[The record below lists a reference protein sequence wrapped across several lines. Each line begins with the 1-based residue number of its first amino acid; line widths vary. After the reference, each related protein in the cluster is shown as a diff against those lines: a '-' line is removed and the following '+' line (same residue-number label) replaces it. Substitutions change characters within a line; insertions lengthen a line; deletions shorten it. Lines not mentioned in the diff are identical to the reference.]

1 MAGRV
6 RRSVLEPSS
15 LGERTTAG
23 LVTMTPVGA
32 CLRTGPGSLRDLAI
46 ITMLRALL
54 TRAPRAQGIVLDLP
68 EVISSAPAAERIQFV
83 GGDFRASV
91 PSGGDIYVLSHI
103 LHDWDDR
110 GAHRILDSCR
120 RAAATGTRLLIMEAV
135 LAEQP
140 GPVMPEL
147 LSMHLLV
154 MSGGGERTGDQ
165 FRRLLESARWQLG
178 QITPLP
184 GGQSLL
190 SARAS

>member
-1 MAGRV
+1 MD
-6 RRSVLEPSS
+6 
-15 LGERTTAG
+15 
-23 LVTMTPVGA
+23 VGGGHG
-32 CLRTGPGSLRDLAI
+32 TI
-46 ITMLRALL
+46 LRALL
-54 TRAPRAQGIVLDLP
+54 TRAPHAQGIVLDLP
-68 EVISSAPAAERIQFV
+68 EVIGSAPAAERIQFV

-91 PSGGDIYVLSHI
+91 PPGGDVYVLSHV
-103 LHDWDDR
+103 LHDWDDSS
-110 GAHRILDSCR
+110 AHQILSSCR
-120 RAAATGTRLLIMEAV
+120 RAAAAGTRLLILEAV

-165 FRRLLESARWQLG
+165 FRRLLESARWQLD